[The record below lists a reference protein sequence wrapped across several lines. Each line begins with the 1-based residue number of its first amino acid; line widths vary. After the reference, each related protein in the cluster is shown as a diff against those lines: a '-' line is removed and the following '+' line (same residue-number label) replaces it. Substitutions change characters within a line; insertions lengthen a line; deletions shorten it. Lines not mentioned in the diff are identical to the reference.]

1 MRVRSWRAATW
12 LAAVALAGAGS
23 GLAAVS
29 SAAAAP
35 VTPASAS
42 AAGPVTCPDDRWV
55 ASWAASPTDGSSFAD
70 PSLGFIPERLY
81 KQTLRTVITPHL
93 SGTSARVHLTNRFG
107 TKPLTFGQVTAA
119 RQTNGAAIA
128 TPVPVTFGGATSVTV
143 PAGQDVVSDP
153 VALAVESFT
162 PLTISMYLPATTSP
176 PTRHWNANATSY
188 YTNILAGDLTRQTS
202 DARFTEKTL
211 SWFYVSGL
219 DVVAEAR
226 SVVAFGD
233 SITDGFV
240 GGSAVSI
247 PADKSVADK
256 NGRYPDYLQRR
267 INAAGLNLSVVNAG
281 IGSNQL
287 LGSLISFAGPPG
299 VSRFQADALNIT
311 GVAGVLV
318 LEGINDL
325 GLGNGVTPQQ
335 ITDAYTDLIT
345 QARAAGVR
353 IWLGTIT
360 PAANALVDGTLLA
373 PNSERY
379 RQEINTWI
387 RTQTLTDGVVDFDAA
402 LRDPA
407 KPSQLL
413 PAYASPDNL
422 HPSLAG
428 YQRMAEAVDLGLLDA
443 TTC

>member
-1 MRVRSWRAATW
+1 MRSRKAAIVVAA
-12 LAAVALAGAGS
+12 LGLAVAGTGLAGT
-23 GLAAVS
+23 GLAAPGAGATSV
-29 SAAAAP
+29 SAAP
-35 VTPASAS
+35 T
-42 AAGPVTCPDDRWV
+42 GTCGAEQWV
-55 ASWAASPTDGSSFAD
+55 ASWAASPTDASSFVD
-70 PSLGFIPERLY
+70 PSLGIIPERLTR
-81 KQTLRTVITPHL
+81 QTLRTVITPHL
-93 SGTSARVHLTNRFG
+93 SGSSARIHLSNRFG
-107 TKPLTFGQVTAA
+107 TSPLTFAHVTAA
-119 RQTNGAAIA
+119 RQRSGAAIG
-128 TPVPVTFGGATSVTV
+128 TPVEVTFGGSASVTV
-143 PAGQDVVSDP
+143 PAGQEIVSDP
-153 VALAVESFT
+153 VALAVETFA

-176 PTRHWNANATSY
+176 PNRHWNANATSY
-188 YTNILAGDLTRQTS
+188 YTRAGVGDLTTQTS
-202 DARFTEKTL
+202 DSRFTEKTL

-219 DVVAEAR
+219 DVQASAR

-240 GGSAVSI
+240 GGSPVSI

-267 INAAGLNLSVVNAG
+267 VNAAGLAVSVVNAG

-287 LGSLISFAGPPG
+287 LGTLISFAGPSG
-299 VSRFQADALNIT
+299 LSRFQADALDIP

-335 ITDAYTDLIT
+335 ITDAYTELIT
-345 QARAAGVR
+345 KAHAAGLK

-360 PAANALVDGTLLA
+360 PAANAIVDGTFLA
-373 PNSERY
+373 PNSENY
-379 RQEINTWI
+379 RQQINTWV
-387 RTQTLTDGVVDFDAA
+387 RTQTLADGVVDFDAA
-402 LRDPA
+402 VRDPA

-428 YQRMAEAVDLGLLDA
+428 YQKMAEAVSLDLLA
-443 TTC
+443 TTTC